1 MKAVLT
7 REIIHSITS
16 LGVITPKEDV
26 ANVLM
31 SIKLQ
36 RNGDA
41 LEAVTTDRYVAVIA
55 SYNDVLEFEN
65 WADGDGMMIDPRQLK
80 SVSDMLKRDKRNPE
94 PVSINYSFDTNMAYA
109 EVSEGTTV
117 DLKAPRLVGSK
128 FPPIERFFEVDS
140 EPDGVPSLGLNP
152 DFIAKLGKILP
163 PEVRPDRTRVWRF
176 QFRSTETGKPG
187 PVWANYEGLNY
198 NIRALVQ
205 PALIK

>member
-55 SYNDVLEFEN
+55 RYDDVLEFEN
-65 WADGDGMMIDPRQLK
+65 WADGDGMMIDPKKLK
-80 SVSDMLKRDKRNPE
+80 SVSNMLKRDKRNIE
-94 PVSINYSFDTNMAYA
+94 PVSINYSFDTESAYA
-109 EVSEGTTV
+109 GVGDGTTV
-117 DLKAPRLVGSK
+117 GLKEEGYNGSK
-128 FPPIERFFEVDS
+128 FPPLERLFESDQ

-176 QFRSTETGKPG
+176 EFRSTETGKPG

-205 PALIK
+205 PAIIK

>member
-16 LGVITPKEDV
+16 LGVITPKDDV

-36 RNGDA
+36 RKGDT
-41 LEAVTTDRYVAVIA
+41 LEAVTTDRYVAVVA
-55 SYNDVLEFEN
+55 KYSDVLEFEG
-65 WADGDGMMIDPRQLK
+65 WEDGEGMLIDPKQLK
-80 SVSDMLKRDKRNPE
+80 SVADMLKREKRNVD
-94 PVSINYSFDTNMAYA
+94 PVSIHYDIDKEYAYA
-109 EVSEGTTV
+109 EVSQGTRV
-117 DLKAPRLVGSK
+117 DLGAPRNVNSK
-128 FPPIERFFEVDS
+128 FPPVERLFEVDR

-187 PVWANYEGLNY
+187 PVWASYEGLNY
-198 NIRALVQ
+198 QIEALVQ